1 LRIDPEYIIIL
12 FKKIH
17 FIKIFFKGKLNMVMS
32 AVSTASKGC
41 IFLPKRWGASIAG
54 VNYLKNMDAKSCCSA
69 SKISADARCSLF
81 LKKGAVG
88 MDFE

>member
-17 FIKIFFKGKLNMVMS
+17 FIKIFFKGKLNMAMS

-41 IFLPKRWGASIAG
+41 VFLPKRWGGIDCRSEL
-54 VNYLKNMDAKSCCSA
+54 LKNMDAKSCCSA